1 MTYVLLWFALNVATG
16 SMAGGS
22 AEFNTL
28 EACNSAARHFEK
40 ISKGTARTVCLP
52 KGDTFP

>member
-1 MTYVLLWFALNVATG
+1 MTYVLLWFALNNAFG
-16 SMAGGS
+16 AIAGGS

-28 EACNSAARHFEK
+28 PACNSAARHMEK
-40 ISKGTARTVCLP
+40 ISKGHVRAVCLP